1 MNLRSELPFWLL
13 KNGLTHTFPSLQE
26 NLSCDALV
34 VGGGISGALLVH
46 ELSAR
51 GIDCVLV
58 DRRHIA
64 FGSTSA
70 STGLLQY
77 EIDKPLVELI
87 PLVGKGNAERAYL
100 MGVEAIRYLE
110 RVCGKDCGFTR
121 HPSLMIAKDTSHVAR
136 LRSEYE
142 ARSKA
147 GLDVEWLERPELQKD
162 YGIPRPAAIRSAIG
176 AEVDPYRLTHRLL
189 KKASER
195 GARVFD
201 RTELIR
207 YSQEKRSV
215 VAYTENKFRIRAKRI
230 FFATGYEI
238 TEWIPKDIV
247 KISSTYAFVSEP
259 IEDFEWWNQ
268 KALLWESGKDYLYAR
283 TTSDGRVLIGGEDD
297 ELQNGDRRDARVESK
312 TLELA
317 RAFQRLMPHSPL
329 LTVAFAWAGAFGHT
343 KDGLAYIGP
352 HESFPRGYFS
362 LGFGGNGI
370 TFSAMAAEI
379 LADLHQ
385 GKTNSDAAIY
395 TFSR

>member
-1 MNLRSELPFWLL
+1 MNLRSDLPFWLL
-13 KNGLTHTFPSLQE
+13 KNGLTHTFPSLEE

-34 VGGGISGALLVH
+34 VGGGISGALMVH
-46 ELSAR
+46 ELSTR
-51 GIDCVLV
+51 GIECVLV

-87 PLVGKGNAERAYL
+87 PLVGQANAERAYL

-110 RVCGKDCGFTR
+110 RVCGNNCGFTR
-121 HPSLMIAKDTSHVAR
+121 HPSLMIAKDRSHVAR
-136 LRSEYE
+136 LQSEYG
-142 ARSKA
+142 ARSAA
-147 GLDVEWLERPELQKD
+147 GLAVEWLERSELEKD
-162 YGIPRPAAIRSAIG
+162 YGIPRLGGIRSKIG
-176 AEVDPYRLTHRLL
+176 AEVDPYCLAHRLM
-189 KKASER
+189 KKASEQ
-195 GARVFD
+195 GARIFD

-207 YSQEKRSV
+207 YTHEKRSV
-215 VAYTENKFRIRAKRI
+215 VAHTGNKFRIRAKRI

-259 IEDFEWWNQ
+259 IEDFDWWNQ
-268 KALLWESGKDYLYAR
+268 RALLWESGEAYLYAR
-283 TTSDGRVLIGGEDD
+283 TTSDGRVLIGGADD
-297 ELQNGDRRDARVESK
+297 EVQNGDHRDARVESK
-312 TLELA
+312 SEKLA
-317 RAFQRLMPHSPL
+317 RAFQRLMPHAPS
-329 LTVAFAWAGAFGHT
+329 LTVAFSWAGAFGHT

-352 HESFPRGYFS
+352 HPSFPRGYFA

-370 TFSAMAAEI
+370 TFSAMAARI

-385 GKTNSDAAIY
+385 DKPNQDAAIF
-395 TFSR
+395 TFNR